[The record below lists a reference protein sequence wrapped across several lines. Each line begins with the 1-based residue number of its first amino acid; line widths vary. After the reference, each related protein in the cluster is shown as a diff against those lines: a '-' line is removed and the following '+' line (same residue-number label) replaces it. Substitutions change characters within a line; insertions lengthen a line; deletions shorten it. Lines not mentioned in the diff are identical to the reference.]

1 MSSAARSRA
10 LPPSKFVVPAA
21 FALALALCA
30 PAAAQYSIRESVEPP
45 PKGQPQKPVP
55 MKMLDSEA
63 GHTTGQATGQAT
75 GQTTGQSGG
84 REGAP
89 TGKFPNKD
97 TAKNRRDYEMGTAAG
112 ADTITLG
119 RDEESGDTV
128 MVHTPKKQ
136 EQQQNPLEGQPIQ
149 VRPIVPMGGR
159 GSGSGR

>member
-1 MSSAARSRA
+1 MSSAARSQA
-10 LPPSKFVVPAA
+10 FSPSCLVLPAA
-21 FALALALCA
+21 LVLALALCA

-45 PKGQPQKPVP
+45 PKAQPQKPVP
-55 MKMLDSEA
+55 MKMLDSES
-63 GHTTGQATGQAT
+63 GQGTGQGAAQGT
-75 GQTTGQSGG
+75 G

-89 TGKFPNKD
+89 AGKFPNKD
-97 TAKNRRDYEMGTAAG
+97 TAKNRKDYEMGTAAG

-149 VRPIVPMGGR
+149 VRPIVPMGSR
-159 GSGSGR
+159 GSGH